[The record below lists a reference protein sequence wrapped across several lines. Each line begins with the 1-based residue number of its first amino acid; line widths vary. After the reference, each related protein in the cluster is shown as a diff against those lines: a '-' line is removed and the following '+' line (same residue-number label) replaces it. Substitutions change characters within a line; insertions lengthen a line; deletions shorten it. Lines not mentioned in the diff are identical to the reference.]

1 MLNINSSSL
10 KYLFLYF
17 FLLLINVSC
26 SQEEIYQSKQD
37 LYQIEIN
44 RDFWGVPYIKG
55 NTNIDVAYGVG
66 RVHAE
71 DAYEDLVQLMP
82 LYRGELAMQ
91 DGISGISSD
100 YLIRLLKIWS
110 SLEDEINNINP
121 MILEMAT
128 AYADGVNDQAFQT
141 NPAKHKRIGPI
152 DAKDVLAGSFIQH
165 MFFAGLQKELA
176 LINEG
181 NEQEPT
187 GSNAIAVNF
196 PLTNKDESF
205 LMINSHQ
212 PLTGPVG
219 WYELNVASNQGW
231 LAHGGNFPGSFLINV
246 GMNKTLGWGA
256 TVNRPDIADIFKL
269 TINPRNQE
277 QYLLDG
283 KWERFEIEEDYLEF
297 KFGILPVRIA
307 QKFKYSKF
315 GPVIPGEDG
324 AMFAIRH
331 TSMNHF
337 NETLGWMGLNL
348 SKSVA
353 EFESKIQERL
363 IPSFNF
369 VTLDSEHNIGY
380 FYNGR
385 IPERYAP
392 EKARSL
398 QVGEDS
404 QHIWNQTL
412 IIKNLPSFINPP
424 NGWLQSTNQDPFEVA
439 GDYSR
444 NQYLNF
450 PKVNLEKRITNRSY
464 RADEILVNKSI
475 MNFEDFI
482 DLKFDNGYSKNSRQY
497 QFLLSLQGKDEYS
510 SNLISQWNMHT
521 NFENT
526 EGYLVCLMAQEW
538 RSEFND
544 TPEPTFAVAANECS
558 QFGDQGTYQGRQWS
572 EINKIERNDRRH
584 SIQGSVDTLR
594 AVYGSFNEEVGSF
607 IMSGGDGLFFLIKQV
622 GAERTIYGMHNFGSS
637 RNKGS
642 NHYSDQT
649 YLFANEGLR
658 FIPLEL

>member
-10 KYLFLYF
+10 KYLFLCF

-91 DGISGISSD
+91 DGISGIASD

-128 AYADGVNDQAFQT
+128 AYADGVNDQAFET
-141 NPAKHKRIGPI
+141 NSSKHKKIGLI

-269 TINPRNQE
+269 TINPSNQD

-385 IPERYAP
+385 IPERHAP

-398 QVGEDS
+398 QFGEDS

-439 GDYSR
+439 GYYSR

-450 PKVNLEKRITNRSY
+450 PKVSLEKRITNRSY
-464 RADEILVNKSI
+464 RADEILANKSI

-497 QFLLSLQGKDEYS
+497 QFLVSLQGKDEHS
-510 SNLISQWNMHT
+510 SSLISQWNMHT

-526 EGYLVCLMAQEW
+526 QGYLVCLMAQEW

-544 TPEPTFAVAANECS
+544 TPVPTFAVAANECS
-558 QFGDQGTYQGRQWS
+558 QFSDKGTYQDRQWS

-637 RNKGS
+637 RNKTS